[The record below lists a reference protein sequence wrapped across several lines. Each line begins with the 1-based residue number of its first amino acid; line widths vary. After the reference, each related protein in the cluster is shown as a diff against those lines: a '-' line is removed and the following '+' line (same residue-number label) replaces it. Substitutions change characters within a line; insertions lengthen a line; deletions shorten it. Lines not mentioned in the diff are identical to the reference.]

1 MLGHEYDSLLLSWQ
15 VSWIHLLQHT
25 LWLHWL
31 LLIWGEYQEPRLQPQ
46 TKSFYCDMLRLD
58 DVKHGI
64 GDSEALV
71 ATEQDN
77 WGSLEWD
84 TFLWEERLFE
94 PDYDSS
100 VYKMCLVVAQRLWTE
115 WIRQRVFWKSGL
127 RLGHS
132 PNKHHWGF
140 SQGALLK
147 T

>member
-1 MLGHEYDSLLLSWQ
+1 MTALTATYLRW
-15 VSWIHLLQHT
+15 VS
-25 LWLHWL
+25 
-31 LLIWGEYQEPRLQPQ
+31 GAQ

-115 WIRQRVFWKSGL
+115 
-127 RLGHS
+127 
-132 PNKHHWGF
+132 
-140 SQGALLK
+140 
-147 T
+147 